1 MTNAPGTNG
10 AINNMNERSI
20 EPRHEWHDLANS
32 RLHAMHWDPSVATQ
46 PPCLLVHGLGSNA
59 RLWDG
64 VAWRLAEL
72 GHPTVAIDQR
82 GHGQSSKPDSGYDMA
97 TVTDELFELINH
109 LGWDQP
115 LVAGQSWGANVVL
128 ELGYRHPTAS
138 QAIACVDGGFI
149 ELQERFPV
157 WEDAAE
163 MMAPPKLA
171 GTPYTKMQQW
181 MAKSNADWPEEGR
194 RGQLAS
200 FEVLDDGTVTP
211 WLTFERHLQVL
222 RGLWEHRPS
231 TRYAN
236 INTPLMMIPAD
247 TGDVAW
253 TASKR
258 AAVDAA
264 IEALPHGRADWFS
277 PAHHDVHAQHPAE
290 VADLLHQAAT
300 KADFFL

>member
-1 MTNAPGTNG
+1 MTNTDHAAAEPP
-10 AINNMNERSI
+10 IDRPI

-32 RLHAMHWDPSVATQ
+32 RLHAVHWDTPEPTG
-46 PPCLLVHGLGSNA
+46 PPCLLVHGLASNA
-59 RLWDG
+59 HLWDG
-64 VAWRLAEL
+64 VAWRLAQL

-82 GHGQSSKPDSGYDMA
+82 GHGQSSKPDTDYAMA

-109 LGWDQP
+109 FGWEQP

-128 ELGYRHPTAS
+128 ELGYRHPTAAG
-138 QAIACVDGGFI
+138 AIACVDGGFI
-149 ELQERFPV
+149 ELQERFPI

-163 MMAPPKLA
+163 MMAPPRLA
-171 GTPYTKMQQW
+171 GTPIAKMREW
-181 MAKSNADWPEEGR
+181 MASSNPDWPEEGR
-194 RGQLAS
+194 RGQLAN
-200 FEVLDDGTVTP
+200 FEVLSDGTVTP

-231 TRYAN
+231 TRYAD
-236 INTPLMMIPAD
+236 IDTPLLMIPAD

-264 IEALPHGRADWFS
+264 VAALSSGRVEWFS

-290 VADLLHQAAT
+290 VADLLHRAST
-300 KADFFL
+300 KADFFS